1 MFSCKT
7 NLVEK
12 TAAKLGK
19 VNPLNETNEILW
31 AFKN

>member
-1 MFSCKT
+1 MEPIMFSCKT

-19 VNPLNETNEILW
+19 VNPLNETNEIL
-31 AFKN
+31 